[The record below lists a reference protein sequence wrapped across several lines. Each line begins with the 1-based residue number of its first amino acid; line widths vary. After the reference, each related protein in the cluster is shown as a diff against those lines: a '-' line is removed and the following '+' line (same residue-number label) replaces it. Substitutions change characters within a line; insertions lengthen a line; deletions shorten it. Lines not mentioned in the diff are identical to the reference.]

1 MKPSDEFDKFEQG
14 LHAFASEQVAPFAGQ
29 IDREERI
36 PAEVVRSL
44 AGAGVFRSGLPES
57 PGGSPGPEQE
67 PVAAAVRHGLLH
79 EALGAASASVQGL
92 ANVHHMA
99 ASAVARWGTRAQ
111 KQEWVPRLAA
121 GELIAGVAITEPNVG
136 SDAAAVETTAERS
149 GGDYVLSG
157 TKCWITCGQLADVFV
172 LLART
177 AEGPA
182 AFLLP
187 RHTHGLSVEP
197 IRGVLGCRGYML
209 AKLRLERCRLA
220 ADQLLGRAGFGLTH
234 VVATSLEAG
243 RLNLAWGCVGLA
255 RACLDAAFDY
265 STRRRQFDGYLSEF
279 QLVQRMVARMMT
291 DVHAA
296 RLMCRRA
303 SELRAR
309 RDPAAIKEGTM
320 AKYFASTMVNR
331 VANDALQIHGANGFG
346 PDYPLER
353 FMRDARVM
361 EMIEGSTQILEVA
374 IARYGYQG
382 WRPRGAA

>member
-1 MKPSDEFDKFEQG
+1 MKPLDEFDTVEQD
-14 LHAFASEQVAPFAGQ
+14 LRVFATEHVAPFAEQ
-29 IDREERI
+29 IDRQERI
-36 PAEVVRSL
+36 PEQVIRSL
-44 AGAGVFRSGLPES
+44 AGAGVFASGLPEAL
-57 PGGSPGPEQE
+57 GGPAGSEKE
-67 PVAAAVRHGLLH
+67 PVAAAIRHGLLH

-99 ASAVARWGTRAQ
+99 ASAVARWGTRGQ

-121 GELIAGVAITEPNVG
+121 GEVLAAIAITEPNVG
-136 SDAAAVETTAERS
+136 SDAAAVETGAERD
-149 GGDYVLSG
+149 GDDYLLNG
-157 TKCWITCGQLADVFV
+157 TKCWITCGQIADVFV
-172 LLART
+172 LLAGSV
-177 AEGPA
+177 EGPV
-182 AFLLP
+182 AFLLSRSTP
-187 RHTHGLSVEP
+187 GLSVEP
-197 IRGVLGCRGYML
+197 IKGILGCRGYML
-209 AKLRLERCRLA
+209 AKLHLKGCRLSA
-220 ADQLLGRAGFGLTH
+220 EHLLGRGGFGLTH
-234 VVATSLEAG
+234 VVATSLDSG

-265 STRRRQFDGYLSEF
+265 SRRRRQFNSYLSEF

-303 SELRAR
+303 SQLRGR
-309 RDPAAIKEGTM
+309 RDPAAIKEATM

-361 EMIEGSTQILEVA
+361 EMIEGSTQILEIA
-374 IARYGYQG
+374 IARYGYQE
-382 WRPRGAA
+382 RQ